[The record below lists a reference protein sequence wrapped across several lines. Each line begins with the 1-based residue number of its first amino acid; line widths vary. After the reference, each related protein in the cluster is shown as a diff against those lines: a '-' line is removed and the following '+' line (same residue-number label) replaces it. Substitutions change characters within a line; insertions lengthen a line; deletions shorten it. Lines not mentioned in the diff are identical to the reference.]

1 MHLIFKELTNS
12 FEESLLE
19 SLIKNNKQEEFKKI
33 RKNIISQASKE
44 EFGDYQCNI
53 CLVLSKIYKNNPR
66 DIAEKFIQS
75 LKTNEKIS
83 FLCEDLEIA
92 GPGFINIKLK
102 KNILVEEIKSNIKCP
117 RGGVPLSNNN
127 KKNRFPNKV
136 IVDFSSP
143 NIAKEMHVGHL
154 RSTIIGDSISK
165 IFELRGYEVLR
176 LNHIGDWGTQFGMLI
191 TQLKD
196 LYSSNLKDI
205 DKIKISDLVEFYKTS
220 KKRFDNEKD
229 FQKRSRLEVVKLQS
243 GEKESI
249 AAWKLLCNQSRKEFD
264 EIYKILNI
272 KIKERGESFY
282 NPYLK
287 SIVEDLDFQKIL
299 VEDQGAKCVFLK
311 GFTNKEGQPLPLI
324 IQKKDGGY
332 NYATTD
338 LAAIRYRFNNE
349 PNGDNASRIIY
360 VTDQGQASHFAGVF
374 QVAKRANWIPPNCE
388 VNHVP
393 FGLVQGIDGK
403 KLKTREGDTIRLK
416 DLLTESV
423 KRAKEDLLKRLENES
438 RDETDEFIL
447 KTSRVIGI
455 GAVKYADLSQNRITN
470 YQFSFDKMLSL
481 NGNTAPYLLYTLV
494 RISGINRKNN
504 MNENSID
511 SKFIEY
517 SHDLEWQLIRKL
529 LKFDEVIISI
539 EKDLMPNRLCNYL
552 FELCQTFNRF
562 YDQISILKGEKHNK
576 ISRLTL
582 CSLTE
587 KTLKLSLEILGIEF
601 LERM

>member
-1 MHLIFKELTNS
+1 MQVIFKELTKS
-12 FEESLLE
+12 FEETLLE
-19 SLIKNNKQEEFKKI
+19 SLIKNEKKEEFEKI
-33 RKNIISQASKE
+33 RKNLINQASKE

-53 CLVLSKIYKNNPR
+53 CLVLSKIYKSNPR
-66 DIAEKFIQS
+66 EIAIGFIET
-75 LKTNEKIS
+75 LKENKKIS
-83 FLCEDLEIA
+83 NLCENLEIA

-102 KNILVEEIKSNIKCP
+102 NKVLIEAIKSHIKCS
-117 RGGVPLSNNN
+117 RAGVPLSHKNNSHS
-127 KKNRFPNKV
+127 KKKV

-165 IFELRGYEVLR
+165 IFEFRGYIVLR

-196 LYSSNLKDI
+196 LYSSDLKEI
-205 DKIKISDLVEFYKTS
+205 DRIKISDLVEFYKAS
-220 KKRFDNEKD
+220 KKRFDNETE
-229 FQKRSRLEVVKLQS
+229 FQKRSREEVVQLQS
-243 GEKESI
+243 GDKKSI
-249 AAWKLLCNQSRKEFD
+249 EAWKLLCNQSRKEFD
-264 EIYKILNI
+264 QIYKTLNI

-282 NPYLK
+282 NPFLK
-287 SIVEDLDFQKIL
+287 SIIEDLNYKRIL
-299 VEDQGAKCVFLK
+299 VEDQGAKCVFLD
-311 GFTNKEGQPLPLI
+311 GMTNKEGNPLPLI
-324 IQKKDGGY
+324 IQKKDGGF

-338 LAAIRYRFNNE
+338 LAALRYRFNKE
-349 PNGDNASRIIY
+349 PYGDNAARIIY
-360 VTDQGQASHFAGVF
+360 VTDHGQSNHFAGVF
-374 QVAKRANWIPPNCE
+374 QVAKRANWIPKDCE

-403 KLKTREGDTIRLK
+403 KLKTREGDTIKLK
-416 DLLTESV
+416 DLLSESV

-438 RDETDEFIL
+438 RFENDDFIL
-447 KTSRVIGI
+447 NTSKVIGI

-470 YQFSFDKMLSL
+470 YQFSFEKMLSL

-504 MNENSID
+504 MTEEAINLESI
-511 SKFIEY
+511 SY
-517 SHDLEWQLIRKL
+517 SHDLEWKLIRKL

-552 FELCQTFNRF
+552 FELCKTFNRF
-562 YDQISILKGEKHNK
+562 YDQVPILKGEMDTK

-582 CSLTE
+582 CALTE
-587 KTLKLSLEILGIEF
+587 KTLKLSLELLGIET

>member
-1 MHLIFKELTNS
+1 MQAIFKELTKS
-12 FEESLLE
+12 FEEILLE
-19 SLIKNNKQEEFKKI
+19 SLIKNEKKEEFEKI
-33 RKNIISQASKE
+33 RKNLINQASKE

-53 CLVLSKIYKNNPR
+53 CLVLSKIYKSNPR
-66 DIAEKFIQS
+66 EIATGFIET
-75 LKTNEKIS
+75 LKENKKIS
-83 FLCEDLEIA
+83 NLCENFEIA

-102 KNILVEEIKSNIKCP
+102 NKVLIEAIKSNIKCP
-117 RGGVPLSNNN
+117 RAGVPLSHKNNSHSL
-127 KKNRFPNKV
+127 KKV

-165 IFELRGYEVLR
+165 IFEFRGYVVLR

-196 LYSSNLKDI
+196 LYSSDLKEI
-205 DKIKISDLVEFYKTS
+205 DSIKISDLVEFYKAS
-220 KKRFDNEKD
+220 KKRFDNEIE
-229 FQKRSRLEVVKLQS
+229 FQKRSREEVVQLQR
-243 GEKESI
+243 GDKKSI
-249 AAWKLLCNQSRKEFD
+249 EAWKLLCNQSRKEFD
-264 EIYKILNI
+264 QVYKTLNI

-282 NPYLK
+282 NPFLK
-287 SIVEDLDFQKIL
+287 SIIEDLNYKKIL
-299 VEDQGAKCVFLK
+299 VEDQGAKCVFLD
-311 GFTNKEGQPLPLI
+311 GMTNKEGNPLPLI
-324 IQKKDGGY
+324 IQKKDGGF

-338 LAAIRYRFNNE
+338 LAALRYRFNKE
-349 PNGDNASRIIY
+349 PYGDNAARIIY
-360 VTDQGQASHFAGVF
+360 VTDHGQSNHFAGVF
-374 QVAKRANWIPPNCE
+374 QVAKRANWIPKDCE
-388 VNHVP
+388 VNHVQ

-403 KLKTREGDTIRLK
+403 KLKTREGDTIKLK
-416 DLLTESV
+416 DLLSESI

-438 RDETDEFIL
+438 RFENDDFIL
-447 KTSRVIGI
+447 NTSKVIGI

-470 YQFSFDKMLSL
+470 YQFSFEKMLSL

-504 MNENSID
+504 MTEEAINLESI
-511 SKFIEY
+511 SY
-517 SHDLEWQLIRKL
+517 SHDLEWKLIRKL

-552 FELCQTFNRF
+552 FELCKTFNRF
-562 YDQISILKGEKHNK
+562 YDQVPILKGEMDTK

-582 CSLTE
+582 CALTE
-587 KTLKLSLEILGIEF
+587 KTLKLSLELLGIET

>member
-1 MHLIFKELTNS
+1 MQVIFKELTKS
-12 FEESLLE
+12 FEETLLE
-19 SLIKNNKQEEFKKI
+19 SLIKNEKKEEFEKI
-33 RKNIISQASKE
+33 RKNLINQASKE

-53 CLVLSKIYKNNPR
+53 CLVLSKIYKSNPR
-66 DIAEKFIQS
+66 EIAIAFIEA
-75 LKTNEKIS
+75 LKENKKIS
-83 FLCEDLEIA
+83 NLCEDLEIA

-102 KNILVEEIKSNIKCP
+102 NNVLIEEIKSNIKCP
-117 RGGVPLSNNN
+117 RAGVPLSHKNNSHSQ
-127 KKNRFPNKV
+127 KKV

-165 IFELRGYEVLR
+165 IFEFRGYIVLR

-196 LYSSNLKDI
+196 LYSSDLKEI
-205 DKIKISDLVEFYKTS
+205 DRIKISDLVEFYKAS
-220 KKRFDNEKD
+220 KKRFDNETE
-229 FQKRSRLEVVKLQS
+229 FQKRSREEVVQLQS
-243 GEKESI
+243 GDKKSI
-249 AAWKLLCNQSRKEFD
+249 EAWKLLCNQSRKEFD
-264 EIYKILNI
+264 QIYKTLNI

-282 NPYLK
+282 NPFLK
-287 SIVEDLDFQKIL
+287 SIIEDLNYKRIL
-299 VEDQGAKCVFLK
+299 VEDQGAKCVFLD
-311 GFTNKEGQPLPLI
+311 GMTNKEGNPLPLI
-324 IQKKDGGY
+324 IQKKDGGF

-338 LAAIRYRFNNE
+338 LAALRYRFNKE
-349 PNGDNASRIIY
+349 PYGDNAARIIY
-360 VTDQGQASHFAGVF
+360 VTDHGQSNHFAGVF
-374 QVAKRANWIPPNCE
+374 QVAKRANWIPKDCE

-403 KLKTREGDTIRLK
+403 KLKTREGDTIKLK
-416 DLLTESV
+416 DLLSESV

-438 RDETDEFIL
+438 RFENDDFIL
-447 KTSRVIGI
+447 NTSKVIGI

-470 YQFSFDKMLSL
+470 YQFSFEKMLSL

-504 MNENSID
+504 MTEEAINLESI
-511 SKFIEY
+511 SY
-517 SHDLEWQLIRKL
+517 SHDLEWKLIRKL

-552 FELCQTFNRF
+552 FELCKTFNRF
-562 YDQISILKGEKHNK
+562 YDQVPILKGEIDTK

-582 CSLTE
+582 CALTE
-587 KTLKLSLEILGIEF
+587 KTLKLSLELLGIET

>member
-1 MHLIFKELTNS
+1 MQAIFKELTKS
-12 FEESLLE
+12 FEETLLE
-19 SLIKNNKQEEFKKI
+19 SLVKNEKKEEFEKI
-33 RKNIISQASKE
+33 RKNLINQASKE

-53 CLVLSKIYKNNPR
+53 CLVLSKIYKSNPR
-66 DIAEKFIQS
+66 EIAIAFIEA
-75 LKTNEKIS
+75 LKENKKIS
-83 FLCEDLEIA
+83 NLCENLEIA

-102 KNILVEEIKSNIKCP
+102 NKVLIEAIKSNIKCP
-117 RGGVPLSNNN
+117 RAGVPLSHKNNSHSQ
-127 KKNRFPNKV
+127 KKV

-165 IFELRGYEVLR
+165 IFEFRGYIVLR

-196 LYSSNLKDI
+196 LYSSDLKEI
-205 DKIKISDLVEFYKTS
+205 DRIKISDLVEFYKAS
-220 KKRFDNEKD
+220 KKRFDNEAE
-229 FQKRSRLEVVKLQS
+229 FQKRSREEVVQLQS
-243 GEKESI
+243 GDKQSI
-249 AAWKLLCNQSRKEFD
+249 EALKLLCNQSRKEFD
-264 EIYKILNI
+264 QIYKTLNI

-282 NPYLK
+282 NPFLK
-287 SIVEDLDFQKIL
+287 SIIEDLNYKRIL
-299 VEDQGAKCVFLK
+299 IEDQGAKCVFLD
-311 GFTNKEGQPLPLI
+311 GMTNKEGNPLPLI
-324 IQKKDGGY
+324 IQKKDGGF

-338 LAAIRYRFNNE
+338 LAALRYRFNKE
-349 PNGDNASRIIY
+349 PYGDNAARIIY
-360 VTDQGQASHFAGVF
+360 VTDHGQSNHFAGVF
-374 QVAKRANWIPPNCE
+374 QVAKRANWIPKDCE

-403 KLKTREGDTIRLK
+403 KLKTREGDTIKLK
-416 DLLTESV
+416 DLLSESI

-438 RDETDEFIL
+438 RFENDDFIL
-447 KTSRVIGI
+447 NTSKVIGI

-470 YQFSFDKMLSL
+470 YQFSFEKMLSL

-504 MNENSID
+504 MNKKAINLESI
-511 SKFIEY
+511 SF
-517 SHDLEWQLIRKL
+517 SHDLEWKLIRKL

-562 YDQISILKGEKHNK
+562 YDQVPILKGEIDTK

-587 KTLKLSLEILGIEF
+587 KTLKLSLELLGIET

>member
-1 MHLIFKELTNS
+1 MQIIFKELTKS
-12 FEESLLE
+12 FEETLLE
-19 SLIKNNKQEEFKKI
+19 SLIKNEKKEEFERI
-33 RKNIISQASKE
+33 RKNLINQASKE

-53 CLVLSKIYKNNPR
+53 CLVLSKIYKKKPR
-66 DIAEKFIQS
+66 EIAIAFVQT
-75 LKTNEKIS
+75 LKENKKIS
-83 FLCEDLEIA
+83 HLCENLEIA

-102 KNILVEEIKSNIKCP
+102 SNILIEEIKSNIKCP
-117 RGGVPLSNNN
+117 RAGVPLSNNN
-127 KKNRFPNKV
+127 KNIHSKKTV

-165 IFELRGYEVLR
+165 IFELRGYIVLR

-196 LYSSNLKDI
+196 LYSSNLKEI
-205 DKIKISDLVEFYKTS
+205 DSIKISDLVEFYKTS
-220 KKRFDNEKD
+220 KKRFDNETE
-229 FQKRSRLEVVKLQS
+229 FQKRSREEVVKLQS
-243 GEKESI
+243 GDKKSI
-249 AAWKLLCNQSRKEFD
+249 EAWKLLCNQSRKEFD
-264 EIYKILNI
+264 QIYKTLNI

-282 NPYLK
+282 NPFLK
-287 SIVEDLDFQKIL
+287 SIVEDLNYKKIL
-299 VEDQGAKCVFLK
+299 VEDQGAKCVFLD
-311 GFTNKEGQPLPLI
+311 GINNKEGNPLPLI
-324 IQKKDGGY
+324 VQKKDGGF

-338 LAAIRYRFNNE
+338 LAALRYRFNKE
-349 PNGDNASRIIY
+349 PNGDNATRIIY
-360 VTDQGQASHFAGVF
+360 VTDHGQSNHFAGVF
-374 QVAKRANWIPPNCE
+374 QVAKRANWIPKGCE

-403 KLKTREGDTIRLK
+403 KLKTREGDTIKLK
-416 DLLTESV
+416 DLLSESV

-438 RDETDEFIL
+438 RFEADEFIL
-447 KTSRVIGI
+447 NTSKVIGI

-470 YQFSFDKMLSL
+470 YQFSFEKMLSL

-504 MNENSID
+504 TTEEAITLKSI
-511 SKFIEY
+511 SY
-517 SHDLEWQLIRKL
+517 SLDLEWKLIRKL

-539 EKDLMPNRLCNYL
+539 ENDLMPNRLCNYL

-562 YDQISILKGEKHNK
+562 YDQVPILKGEMDTK

-582 CSLTE
+582 CALTE
-587 KTLKLSLEILGIEF
+587 KTLKLSLELLGIES

>member
-1 MHLIFKELTNS
+1 MQVIFKELTKS
-12 FEESLLE
+12 FEETLLE
-19 SLIKNNKQEEFKKI
+19 SLIKNEKKEEFEKI
-33 RKNIISQASKE
+33 RKNLINQASKE

-53 CLVLSKIYKNNPR
+53 CLVLSKIYKSNPR
-66 DIAEKFIQS
+66 EIAIAFIEA
-75 LKTNEKIS
+75 LKENKKIS
-83 FLCEDLEIA
+83 NLCEDLEIA

-102 KNILVEEIKSNIKCP
+102 NKVLIEAIKSNIKCP
-117 RGGVPLSNNN
+117 RAGVPLSHKNNSHSQ
-127 KKNRFPNKV
+127 KKV

-165 IFELRGYEVLR
+165 IFEFRGYIVLR

-196 LYSSNLKDI
+196 LYSSDLKEI
-205 DKIKISDLVEFYKTS
+205 DRIKISDLVEFYKAS
-220 KKRFDNEKD
+220 KKRFDNETE
-229 FQKRSRLEVVKLQS
+229 FQKRSREEVVQLQS
-243 GEKESI
+243 GDKKSI
-249 AAWKLLCNQSRKEFD
+249 EAWKLLCNQSRKEFD
-264 EIYKILNI
+264 QIYKTLNI

-282 NPYLK
+282 NPFLK
-287 SIVEDLDFQKIL
+287 SIIEDLNYKRIL
-299 VEDQGAKCVFLK
+299 VEDQGAKCVFLD
-311 GFTNKEGQPLPLI
+311 GMTNKEGNPLPLI
-324 IQKKDGGY
+324 IQKKDGGF

-338 LAAIRYRFNNE
+338 LAALRYRFNKE
-349 PNGDNASRIIY
+349 PYGDNAARIIY
-360 VTDQGQASHFAGVF
+360 VTDHGQSNHFAGVF
-374 QVAKRANWIPPNCE
+374 QVAKRANWIPKDCE

-403 KLKTREGDTIRLK
+403 KLKTREGDTIKLK
-416 DLLTESV
+416 DLLSESV

-438 RDETDEFIL
+438 RFENDDFIL
-447 KTSRVIGI
+447 NTSKVIGI

-470 YQFSFDKMLSL
+470 YQFSFEKMLSL

-504 MNENSID
+504 MNQEAINLESI
-511 SKFIEY
+511 SY
-517 SHDLEWQLIRKL
+517 SHALEWKLIRKL

-552 FELCQTFNRF
+552 FELCKTFNRF
-562 YDQISILKGEKHNK
+562 YDQVPILKGEMDTK

-582 CSLTE
+582 CALTE
-587 KTLKLSLEILGIEF
+587 KTLKLSLELLGIET

>member
-1 MHLIFKELTNS
+1 MQVILKELTKS
-12 FEESLLE
+12 FEVILLKN
-19 SLIKNNKQEEFKKI
+19 LIENGKKEVFEKIHKNLINQ
-33 RKNIISQASKE
+33 SSKE

-53 CLVLSKIYKNNPR
+53 CLVLSKIYKRNPR
-66 DIAEKFIQS
+66 EIAITFVQI
-75 LKTNEKIS
+75 LKENKKIS
-83 FLCEDLEIA
+83 NLCEDLEIA

-102 KNILVEEIKSNIKCP
+102 NNILIEEIKSNLQCP
-117 RGGVPLSNNN
+117 RAGVPLSNKISKSNS
-127 KKNRFPNKV
+127 KKKV

-154 RSTIIGDSISK
+154 RSTIIGDTISK
-165 IFELRGYEVLR
+165 IFELRGHSVLR

-196 LYSSNLKDI
+196 LYSRDLKEI
-205 DKIKISDLVEFYKTS
+205 ENIKISDLVEFYKAS
-220 KKRFDNEKD
+220 KKRFDNEKE
-229 FQKRSRLEVVKLQS
+229 FQKRSREEVVKLQK
-243 GEKESI
+243 GDTQSI
-249 AAWKLLCNQSRKEFD
+249 EAWKLLCNQSRKEFD
-264 EIYKILNI
+264 EIYKTLNI
-272 KIKERGESFY
+272 TIKERGESFY

-287 SIVEDLDFQKIL
+287 SIIQDLKCKKIL
-299 VEDQGAKCVFLK
+299 IEDQGAKCVFLD
-311 GFTNKEGQPLPLI
+311 GMTNKEGNPLPLI
-324 IQKKDGGY
+324 IQKKDGGF

-338 LAAIRYRFNNE
+338 LAALRYRFNKE
-349 PNGDNASRIIY
+349 PNGDNANRIIY
-360 VTDQGQASHFAGVF
+360 VTDHGQANHFIGVF
-374 QVAKRANWIPPNCE
+374 QVAKKANWIPEDCE

-416 DLLTESV
+416 DLLSESV

-438 RDETDEFIL
+438 RFESDEFIL
-447 KTSRVIGI
+447 NTSRVIGI

-470 YQFSFDKMLSL
+470 YQFSFEKMLSL

-504 MNENSID
+504 MTEEDINSK
-511 SKFIEY
+511 SIEY
-517 SHDLEWQLIRKL
+517 SHDLEWKLIRKL

-562 YDQISILKGEKHNK
+562 YDQVPILKEQKEKK
-576 ISRLTL
+576 ISRLSL
-582 CSLTE
+582 CALTE
-587 KTLKLSLEILGIEF
+587 KTLKLSLELLGIES